1 MLKVGSFLLAFFF
14 HLSSLAQGRG
24 ETVRFQDYVG
34 PGNLMARV
42 AIEKGYCEKAGIKC
56 QLQVLASGPLGVQ
69 ALMSKSI
76 DAGFFTNVVMV
87 GPVSQGAKIKMVVG
101 AATANPAILIAG
113 NHLTFPNA
121 DKPWPNFMSDLRGKK
136 IGVPARG
143 SLMEFILT
151 WMIVKSGMKVED
163 VTIVAVG
170 GPDTAYGALISKQ
183 VDALMI
189 FDPAGSMC
197 SVLGTCKVI
206 WRAATDRQP
215 AEMFAHNS
223 GGNGIVLTQD
233 YIDRNPHVVDAIIR
247 VFREADAFIN
257 NPANF
262 EEVIQITRKYYRLDI
277 PKGDEVIRY
286 SIKLAIESKNY
297 VARLDRTA
305 LQAQLDFM
313 VETKMVEKLPPLSS
327 FVLSSAP

>member
-1 MLKVGSFLLAFFF
+1 
-14 HLSSLAQGRG
+14 
-24 ETVRFQDYVG
+24 
-34 PGNLMARV
+34 
-42 AIEKGYCEKAGIKC
+42 
-56 QLQVLASGPLGVQ
+56 
-69 ALMSKSI
+69 
-76 DAGFFTNVVMV
+76 
-87 GPVSQGAKIKMVVG
+87 
-101 AATANPAILIAG
+101 
-113 NHLTFPNA
+113 
-121 DKPWPNFMSDLRGKK
+121 
-136 IGVPARG
+136 
-143 SLMEFILT
+143 
-151 WMIVKSGMKVED
+151 
-163 VTIVAVG
+163 
-170 GPDTAYGALISKQ
+170 
-183 VDALMI
+183 
-189 FDPAGSMC
+189 
-197 SVLGTCKVI
+197 
-206 WRAATDRQP
+206 
-215 AEMFAHNS
+215 MFAHNS